1 MALVNGIDTTSI
13 TNCIGVGISDISKM
27 NGVTFSTP
35 LTNQSI
41 FRPGKTVNTSAVDR
55 IIMPT
60 TQEPTTDLRLTETDS
75 FTINF
80 WVKAGWT
87 SALNSQG
94 TYIAFFGL
102 GSNDTTPGRSDSAYN
117 NVFRVFYHEHFNR
130 LYFGWL
136 NYSSSTNIYAQA
148 YWPMHYSTART
159 ASGLGSTYWSSTNR
173 GNVNSNGFT
182 MITLTVAGTTSSSGV
197 MSRTVAGGY
206 WNGVSLG
213 STYDVNGAQNGDP
226 NLTTTTPRGVSFLGL
241 PYGSSQGNGTFN
253 ESAGIF
259 PGNGTGTIMSEF
271 SIWDKVLTQS
281 EVTAL
286 YNNGDGGSISKTT
299 KPTNLIAYWNFD
311 SDSTGT
317 ENNKPFA
324 YPVWPN
330 PAGNSNLGKAY
341 LDGNSVFRSGGTDV
355 IS

>member
-1 MALVNGIDTTSI
+1 MALVNGINTTSI
-13 TNCIGVGISDISKM
+13 INCIGVGIGDISKM
-27 NGVTFSTP
+27 SGVAFSTP

-41 FRPGKTVNTSAVDR
+41 FRPGTTSNASAVDR

-94 TYIAFFGL
+94 RYIGFFGL
-102 GSNDTTPGRSDSAYN
+102 GSNNTTPGRSDSAYN
-117 NVFRVFYHEHFNR
+117 NVFRVFYDESYNR
-130 LYFGWL
+130 LIFGWL
-136 NYSSSTNIYAQA
+136 NHSSSSNYYAQA

-159 ASGLGSTYWSSTNR
+159 TSGLGGTYWSNTNR
-173 GNVNSNGFT
+173 GSVNNNGFT
-182 MITLTVAGTTSSSGV
+182 MITLTVAGTTGSSGI
-197 MSRTVAGGY
+197 MSRTIAGGY

-226 NLTTTTPRGVSFLGL
+226 NLTTTTPRGVSFLGFA
-241 PYGSSQGNGTFN
+241 YGSSQGNGTFN
-253 ESAGIF
+253 ESAGIA
-259 PGNGTGTIMSEF
+259 PGNGTGTIMDEV
-271 SIWDKVLTQS
+271 SIWNKVLTQS

-286 YNNGDGGSISKTT
+286 YNGGDGGSISKTT
-299 KPTNLIAYWNFD
+299 KPSDLIAYWNFD

-317 ENNKPFA
+317 ESGEPFA
-324 YPVWPN
+324 YPVWPDPSN
-330 PAGNSNLGKAY
+330 NNNLGKVQ
-341 LDGNSVFRSGGTDV
+341 LDGSSDFSSGGANV